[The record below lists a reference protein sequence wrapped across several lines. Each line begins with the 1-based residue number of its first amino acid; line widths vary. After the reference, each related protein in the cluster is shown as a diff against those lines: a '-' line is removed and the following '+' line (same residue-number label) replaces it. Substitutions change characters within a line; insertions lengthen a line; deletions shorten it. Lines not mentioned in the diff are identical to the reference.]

1 MPSGGPRFEENM
13 PRKCRINSRKRCY
26 NKSRTIE
33 QLYFHKYMPTTIIT
47 ISVGRKYQGNTVAIE
62 KKSKEKL
69 FNVELLTMPMNE
81 QPPLW
86 PLAHLLDPR
95 ERKELWVI
103 KHRTTFGR
111 IF

>member
-1 MPSGGPRFEENM
+1 LLWTNNDCIDEIEWMPSGGPRFEENM

-62 KKSKEKL
+62 KQGK
-69 FNVELLTMPMNE
+69 T
-81 QPPLW
+81 
-86 PLAHLLDPR
+86 
-95 ERKELWVI
+95 I
-103 KHRTTFGR
+103 
-111 IF
+111 